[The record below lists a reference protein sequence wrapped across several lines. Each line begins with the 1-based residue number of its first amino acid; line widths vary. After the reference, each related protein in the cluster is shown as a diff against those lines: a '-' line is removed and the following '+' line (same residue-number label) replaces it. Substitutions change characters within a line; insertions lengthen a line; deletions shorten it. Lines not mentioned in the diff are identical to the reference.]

1 MGRDEIEA
9 GQARTNAGGRQW
21 KIRPYQKRYASNVD
35 HFLSGQSRTLDVA
48 PATNE
53 RILHQ
58 AQTSKRRLCKIA
70 HRDEKKPPK
79 PGAGREADVSA
90 DIAEVCTPRWP
101 LEAGRAH
108 AVDRGGRAAGRP
120 LFCRLFRFP
129 PRPAAFSL
137 RLVDALAIFSVALA
151 SGMNV
156 FPTFLSPPLVIGA
169 AFFTVRLI

>member
-1 MGRDEIEA
+1 M
-9 GQARTNAGGRQW
+9 NAFSTKPKRQ
-21 KIRPYQKRYASNVD
+21 
-35 HFLSGQSRTLDVA
+35 SGVCAKLLTA
-48 PATNE
+48 M
-53 RILHQ
+53 
-58 AQTSKRRLCKIA
+58 K
-70 HRDEKKPPK
+70 KKPRK

-137 RLVDALAIFSVALA
+137 RLVDALAIFSVPALA

-156 FPTFLSPPLVIGA
+156 LPIFLSPRLVIGA